1 MNQRQVKPC
10 EKLQGT
16 VRVPGDKSISH
27 RAVMLSALGNG
38 ESSITGFLQS
48 EDCFCTLNA
57 VQALG
62 AAASREN
69 DRITVTGTNGTFVAP
84 SGVLDLGN
92 SGTSMRLLAG
102 LLAGQPFT
110 IEMTGDSSLLSRPMN
125 RIKEPLEMMGATVEL
140 LGKEG
145 RGPIRL
151 SGGSLRGIEYALPV
165 ASAQVKSCILLAGMF
180 AESETVVTEKKPTRD
195 HTERMLRRL
204 GVDLRIDGPTIS
216 LAGGGRPSALPA
228 LDWDIPGDFSSAAF
242 WLAAAACRPGSDVR
256 VENVGLNPRRTA
268 FLEVLRRMGSDI
280 NVTPMDT
287 EAEAWEPVGTI
298 HVRGAELVGTE
309 VGGQEIPNMIDELPL
324 VAVAAA
330 AAEGTTTIRD
340 AAELRVKESD
350 RIAAVAAALSALGVE
365 VEELPD
371 GMIVTGNRAI
381 AGGAAVDSL
390 GDHRI
395 AMAMAVAGLLAD
407 SPVTVDNTACTET
420 SYPGFWEDL
429 GRLGRK
435 IKAKD

>member
-1 MNQRQVKPC
+1 
-10 EKLQGT
+10 
-16 VRVPGDKSISH
+16 
-27 RAVMLSALGNG
+27 
-38 ESSITGFLQS
+38 
-48 EDCFCTLNA
+48 
-57 VQALG
+57 
-62 AAASREN
+62 
-69 DRITVTGTNGTFVAP
+69 
-84 SGVLDLGN
+84 
-92 SGTSMRLLAG
+92 
-102 LLAGQPFT
+102 
-110 IEMTGDSSLLSRPMN
+110 
-125 RIKEPLEMMGATVEL
+125 
-140 LGKEG
+140 
-145 RGPIRL
+145 
-151 SGGSLRGIEYALPV
+151 
-165 ASAQVKSCILLAGMF
+165 
-180 AESETVVTEKKPTRD
+180 
-195 HTERMLRRL
+195 
-204 GVDLRIDGPTIS
+204 
-216 LAGGGRPSALPA
+216 
-228 LDWDIPGDFSSAAF
+228 
-242 WLAAAACRPGSDVR
+242 
-256 VENVGLNPRRTA
+256 
-268 FLEVLRRMGSDI
+268 MGSDI
-280 NVTPMDT
+280 DDTPMDT

-309 VGGQEIPNMIDELPL
+309 VGGEEIPNMIDELPL